1 MITKIEKIENLGIYK
16 NFNNSKINEF
26 KQYNLIYGWNGSGK
40 STLSRLFSSL
50 NGKNINEIYDGFK
63 TSICINGTVYTE
75 NQFPISTE
83 SIKVFNNDFIKE
95 NIDWNGILKSILLL
109 DERNIEEMKAYN
121 LLKKELYGDGSA
133 VGILKEYKNKEK
145 DLQDKER
152 KLQEILTNIGKNVKN
167 NFQLL
172 DTADNYYMNYNKR
185 KVLSLIEDQN
195 NPISKSDL
203 IKNDELDSVIKKA
216 RPIKKEAITKKI
228 DVLSID
234 NIQKEIQN
242 TSELVDRTVTSIVI
256 EELKNNSQLS
266 AWIEKGL
273 ILHKTEHRKT
283 CAFCGSSISDER
295 LEMLDAHFS
304 NALNELNSEIVLSI
318 NRWESLKINADIFL
332 IDENDFYDEILEQV
346 KKQNFEFR
354 KISQLINREIEVY
367 VEALKEKQKKPFEKF
382 ENTLEADKLIN
393 SFNELNSLTN
403 KIKAYIDIHNEK
415 AANFDAV
422 ISEAKKCLERHYIQE
437 QIEQLQYNDKE
448 VTLQKFKDNL
458 EKIKAECD
466 KKKIEYAALE
476 NKLSNE
482 TLGAEEFNKKLEK
495 FLGYGEITIEFDKDE
510 KGYKIY
516 RNGREEA
523 KNLSEGEKTAIAFI
537 YFITKIKENRQK
549 IEDTILVIDDP
560 ISSFDSNKL
569 FSAYAYMKS
578 ECDKAKQLFVL
589 THNYNFFSLVFGWFN
604 KKHIKVEN
612 KKYPNYSIYRIEN
625 KFENGVRFAFLNN
638 GGESLKQ
645 ATEYDYI
652 FNMVYSL
659 KDKFLSKQE
668 MIFCGNVARKL
679 VESFL
684 SFKFPK
690 QRADLMALL
699 NAALPGDDNDIVRE
713 RIYKFIN
720 IYSHEKKINVL
731 EELDT
736 EVLDATSQTVIN
748 DILKMVKDL
757 DERHYNAMVEKV
769 EKELVD

>member
-1 MITKIEKIENLGIYK
+1 M
-16 NFNNSKINEF
+16 
-26 KQYNLIYGWNGSGK
+26 
-40 STLSRLFSSL
+40 
-50 NGKNINEIYDGFK
+50 
-63 TSICINGTVYTE
+63 
-75 NQFPISTE
+75 
-83 SIKVFNNDFIKE
+83 
-95 NIDWNGILKSILLL
+95 
-109 DERNIEEMKAYN
+109 
-121 LLKKELYGDGSA
+121 
-133 VGILKEYKNKEK
+133 
-145 DLQDKER
+145 
-152 KLQEILTNIGKNVKN
+152 
-167 NFQLL
+167 
-172 DTADNYYMNYNKR
+172 
-185 KVLSLIEDQN
+185 
-195 NPISKSDL
+195 
-203 IKNDELDSVIKKA
+203 
-216 RPIKKEAITKKI
+216 
-228 DVLSID
+228 
-234 NIQKEIQN
+234 
-242 TSELVDRTVTSIVI
+242 
-256 EELKNNSQLS
+256 
-266 AWIEKGL
+266 
-273 ILHKTEHRKT
+273 
-283 CAFCGSSISDER
+283 
-295 LEMLDAHFS
+295 
-304 NALNELNSEIVLSI
+304 
-318 NRWESLKINADIFL
+318 
-332 IDENDFYDEILEQV
+332 
-346 KKQNFEFR
+346 
-354 KISQLINREIEVY
+354 
-367 VEALKEKQKKPFEKF
+367 
-382 ENTLEADKLIN
+382 
-393 SFNELNSLTN
+393 NSLTN

>member
-422 ISEAKKCLERHYIQE
+422 ISEAKKCLDRHYIQE

-466 KKKIEYAALE
+466 KKEIEYAALE

>member
-50 NGKNINEIYDGFK
+50 
-63 TSICINGTVYTE
+63 NGTVYTE

-133 VGILKEYKNKEK
+133 IGILKEYENKEK

-152 KLQEILTNIGKNVKN
+152 KLQETLTNIGRNVKN

-295 LEMLDAHFS
+295 LEKLDAHFS
-304 NALNELNSEIVLSI
+304 NALSELNSEIVLSI

-346 KKQNFEFR
+346 KKQNLEFR

-382 ENTLEADKLIN
+382 KNTLEADKLIN

-437 QIEQLQYNDKE
+437 QIEQLKYNDKK

-537 YFITKIKENRQK
+537 YFITKIKENMQK

-638 GGESLKQ
+638 GGEGLKQ

-659 KDKFLSKQE
+659 KDKILSKQE

-720 IYSHEKKINVL
+720 IYSHKKKINVL

-757 DERHYNAMVEKV
+757 DERHYKAMVEKV

>member
-437 QIEQLQYNDKE
+437 QIEQL
-448 VTLQKFKDNL
+448 
-458 EKIKAECD
+458 
-466 KKKIEYAALE
+466 
-476 NKLSNE
+476 
-482 TLGAEEFNKKLEK
+482 
-495 FLGYGEITIEFDKDE
+495 
-510 KGYKIY
+510 
-516 RNGREEA
+516 
-523 KNLSEGEKTAIAFI
+523 
-537 YFITKIKENRQK
+537 
-549 IEDTILVIDDP
+549 
-560 ISSFDSNKL
+560 
-569 FSAYAYMKS
+569 
-578 ECDKAKQLFVL
+578 
-589 THNYNFFSLVFGWFN
+589 
-604 KKHIKVEN
+604 
-612 KKYPNYSIYRIEN
+612 
-625 KFENGVRFAFLNN
+625 
-638 GGESLKQ
+638 
-645 ATEYDYI
+645 
-652 FNMVYSL
+652 
-659 KDKFLSKQE
+659 
-668 MIFCGNVARKL
+668 
-679 VESFL
+679 
-684 SFKFPK
+684 
-690 QRADLMALL
+690 
-699 NAALPGDDNDIVRE
+699 
-713 RIYKFIN
+713 
-720 IYSHEKKINVL
+720 
-731 EELDT
+731 
-736 EVLDATSQTVIN
+736 
-748 DILKMVKDL
+748 
-757 DERHYNAMVEKV
+757 
-769 EKELVD
+769 

>member
-1 MITKIEKIENLGIYK
+1 
-16 NFNNSKINEF
+16 
-26 KQYNLIYGWNGSGK
+26 
-40 STLSRLFSSL
+40 
-50 NGKNINEIYDGFK
+50 
-63 TSICINGTVYTE
+63 
-75 NQFPISTE
+75 
-83 SIKVFNNDFIKE
+83 
-95 NIDWNGILKSILLL
+95 
-109 DERNIEEMKAYN
+109 
-121 LLKKELYGDGSA
+121 
-133 VGILKEYKNKEK
+133 
-145 DLQDKER
+145 
-152 KLQEILTNIGKNVKN
+152 
-167 NFQLL
+167 
-172 DTADNYYMNYNKR
+172 MNYDKR

-216 RPIKKEAITKKI
+216 RPIKKESITKKI
-228 DVLSID
+228 DILSID
-234 NIQKEIQN
+234 NIQKEIQK
-242 TSELVDRTVTSIVI
+242 TSELIDRTVTSRVI

-266 AWIEKGL
+266 AWVEKGL
-273 ILHKTEHRKT
+273 NLHKTEHRKI

-295 LEMLDAHFS
+295 IEKLDAHFS
-304 NALNELNSEIVLSI
+304 NALSELNSEIVLSI
-318 NRWESLKINADIFL
+318 NRWESLKINADIIL
-332 IDENDFYDEILEQV
+332 IDESNFYDELLEQV
-346 KKQNFEFR
+346 KEQNSEFR
-354 KISQLINREIEVY
+354 KISQLVNREIEVY
-367 VEALKEKQKKPFEKF
+367 IEVLKEKKKKPFEKLGNTF
-382 ENTLEADKLIN
+382 EVDKLIN
-393 SFNELNSLTN
+393 SFNELNLVIN
-403 KIKAYIDIHNEK
+403 KIKGYIERHNEK
-415 AANFDAV
+415 VTNFDAV
-422 ISEAKKCLERHYIQE
+422 IRGAKKRIERHYIQE

-448 VTLQKFKDNL
+448 ETLQQYKDDL
-458 EKIKAECD
+458 KKIKETCD
-466 KKKIEYAALE
+466 KKKIQYAALE

-516 RNGREEA
+516 RNGRKEA

-537 YFITKIKENRQK
+537 YFITKIKENGQK

-604 KKHIKVEN
+604 KKHIKVDD
-612 KKYPNYSIYRIEN
+612 KKRPNYSIYRIEN
-625 KFENGVRFAFLNN
+625 KFENGVRFAFLND
-638 GGESLKQ
+638 GGEGLKQ

-659 KDKFLSKQE
+659 KDKTLSKQE
-668 MIFCGNVARKL
+668 MIFFGNVARKL

-699 NAALPGDDNDIVRE
+699 NAALPGQDNDIVRE

-736 EVLDATSQTVIN
+736 EVLDASSQTVIN
-748 DILKMVKDL
+748 DILKMIKEL

-769 EKELVD
+769 